1 VQLPGYLAVVCLD
14 GCRLGSSGF
23 QWRRERLS
31 RCLYTLTTLWNHTL
45 MLKRCGFITINTTR
59 LMLKS
64 ERRCGETSE
73 LKGKSAEQI
82 LRDIDSVPQDV
93 RTMVRNNG
101 GGHVNHTM
109 FWSIMS
115 PDGGG
120 DPTGAIAS
128 AITNTFGSFVAF
140 KQQFN
145 NAERNDSVVAGHGW
159 SALLTAS
166 SKSQVHPTKIVP

>member
-1 VQLPGYLAVVCLD
+1 VLNRYC
-14 GCRLGSSGF
+14 
-23 QWRRERLS
+23 
-31 RCLYTLTTLWNHTL
+31 
-45 MLKRCGFITINTTR
+45 
-59 LMLKS
+59 
-64 ERRCGETSE
+64 
-73 LKGKSAEQI
+73 
-82 LRDIDSVPQDV
+82 DIDSVPQDV

-120 DPTGAIAS
+120 TGAIAS

-145 NAERNDSVVAGHGW
+145 NAGENDR
-159 SALLTAS
+159 
-166 SKSQVHPTKIVP
+166 